1 MVLWGQATSTHF
13 VHVCTLLGTPVL
25 WCPWKPGR
33 WCFHA
38 PLPPSYKAP
47 CESSLSKAACWATD
61 AMITVHPRT
70 CCFRG
75 CFRNGFVL
83 HEDKN

>member
-25 WCPWKPGR
+25 WCPWKPGK

-61 AMITVHPRT
+61 ADYSASENLLFQRVFQEWLCST
-70 CCFRG
+70 
-75 CFRNGFVL
+75 
-83 HEDKN
+83 